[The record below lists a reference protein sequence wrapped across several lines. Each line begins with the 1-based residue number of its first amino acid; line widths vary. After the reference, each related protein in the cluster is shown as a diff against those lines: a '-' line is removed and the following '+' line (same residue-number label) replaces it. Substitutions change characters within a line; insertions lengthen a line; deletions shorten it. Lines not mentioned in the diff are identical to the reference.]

1 MVPLPLQTLSPR
13 TGSKEGIVA
22 AHIRVANSPGGSVGS
37 WLGAPSWIGA
47 PSRMALSPKRRR
59 THRITPTLGS
69 CISTD
74 PQGWWV
80 RLETMK
86 TTHILDVDYILTL
99 PIKSA
104 LTLLSLGRMYK
115 IG

>member
-22 AHIRVANSPGGSVGS
+22 AHIRVANSPGGLVGS
-37 WLGAPSWIGA
+37 WLGA

-59 THRITPTLGS
+59 THTVTPTLGA

-74 PQGWWV
+74 PQGWV

-86 TTHILDVDYILTL
+86 DTRIRDVEYILTL

-104 LTLLSLGRMYK
+104 
-115 IG
+115 

>member
-1 MVPLPLQTLSPR
+1 MVSLPLQTLSPR

-22 AHIRVANSPGGSVGS
+22 AHIRVASSPGGSVGS
-37 WLGAPSWIGA
+37 WLGA

-59 THRITPTLGS
+59 TQTLTSTQGC

-86 TTHILDVDYILTL
+86 DTQIRDVEYFLTL

>member
-37 WLGAPSWIGA
+37 WLGAPSRI
-47 PSRMALSPKRRR
+47 ALSLKRRR

-86 TTHILDVDYILTL
+86 NTHILDVDYILT
-99 PIKSA
+99 
-104 LTLLSLGRMYK
+104 
-115 IG
+115 